1 MKIKVGGKYRRVKAR
16 IIDRECFINQ
26 EVFVERVVEDAV
38 LFQKKLH
45 NGKWDGGCSQN
56 LENFCKN
63 FRPIN
68 IQMVNK

>member
-16 IIDRECFINQ
+16 IIDHECFINQ
-26 EVFVERVVEDAV
+26 GVFVEKVAGDEVR
-38 LFQKKLH
+38 FQRKLH
-45 NGKWDGGCSQN
+45 NGKWDGGCCQT
-56 LENFCKN
+56 LVKFCEN